1 MGTVLVAKC
10 WNIDLSCAFETP
22 KLIPGLRPQTQTKIS
37 DTCHKQCCNVKH
49 DIKHVHLWQF
59 SKFDIFKTGHGQKN
73 QLVGKLLASN
83 SKYYICIYTYI
94 FPNPASLSWTI
105 RPKQSIN
112 SQSITFCAKH
122 KTTHNDF
129 DEQTL
134 GSCQLA
140 LKVVWMAYY
149 NCIWSFLFGKLE
161 FQREE
166 GGRQRQK

>member
-37 DTCHKQCCNVKH
+37 DTCHKLCCNVKH
-49 DIKHVHLWQF
+49 DIKHVHLWQL
-59 SKFDIFKTGHGQKN
+59 SKFGIFKTGHGAKKPIGGQTF
-73 QLVGKLLASN
+73 LASN
-83 SKYYICIYTYI
+83 SKYSI

-166 GGRQRQK
+166 GDRQRQK